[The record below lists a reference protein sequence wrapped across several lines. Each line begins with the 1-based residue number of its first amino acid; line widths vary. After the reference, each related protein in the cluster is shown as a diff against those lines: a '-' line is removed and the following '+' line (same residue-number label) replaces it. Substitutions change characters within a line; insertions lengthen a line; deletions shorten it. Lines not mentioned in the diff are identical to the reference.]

1 MAWVILTLVVVAL
14 LVVAA
19 VVIEQQRS
27 AALKR
32 RFGPEYERVVDE
44 HGDRKGA
51 EAALRERLKR
61 RKAIDL
67 RDLPAADVERYRAQ
81 WHTVQSG
88 FVDDP
93 GGSVAAGRDLV
104 ERVMAD
110 RGYHDAAADA
120 DGDGDEA
127 PGPVELAA
135 IDHPELVANYRT
147 ARTGG
152 AAASLD
158 DLRATFVHYRELFEA
173 MLVDGTP
180 ADPDVD
186 GDGDGD
192 GERDETRFGVTR

>member
-1 MAWVILTLVVVAL
+1 MAWVILTLVIVAL

-27 AALKR
+27 AALRR

-93 GGSVAAGRDLV
+93 GGSVAAARNLV
-104 ERVMAD
+104 EQVMAD
-110 RGYHDAAADA
+110 RGYHDAAADS
-120 DGDGDEA
+120 GGDEA

-135 IDHPELVANYRT
+135 IDHPQLVANYRT

-180 ADPDVD
+180 SDPDVD
-186 GDGDGD
+186 GDG
-192 GERDETRFGVTR
+192 EQDETRFGVTR

>member
-1 MAWVILTLVVVAL
+1 MAWVILTLVIVAL

-19 VVIEQQRS
+19 VVIEKQRS

-44 HGDRKGA
+44 HGDRKEA
-51 EAALRERLKR
+51 EATLRERLKR
-61 RKAIDL
+61 RKAVEL

-81 WHTVQSG
+81 WHAVQSG

-93 GGSVAAGRDLV
+93 GGSVAAARNLV
-104 ERVMAD
+104 EQVMAD
-110 RGYHDAAADA
+110 RGYHDATADT
-120 DGDGDEA
+120 DDDEA
-127 PGPVELAA
+127 PGPVELVAV
-135 IDHPELVANYRT
+135 DHPQLVANYRT

-180 ADPDVD
+180 ADPD
-186 GDGDGD
+186 GDGD
-192 GERDETRFGVTR
+192 RDDVRFGVSQ